1 MWRIKAQ
8 MDFEFSVWMVVIF
21 TICLSKYGNGNE
33 LRIFRRER
41 DIFTNIYYSSS
52 QTDRDHSHDCMKYN
66 AECHLIT
73 KCRFC
78 ECKEGTNTFIMDNND
93 KNNRG
98 SCIKDE
104 EVNLESDSD
113 NDEFT
118 LENTVTNKCLKQVGN
133 SVWGTTCGNSL
144 DQKWIRLKTN
154 NEQLM
159 NLKSLLCISRYGSV
173 VEMSQCRYFEMRS
186 QKLGCTYQ
194 TDLGATFTTTFI
206 ANFSDYLEQTTN
218 GRRIFRSYT
227 GQYWKTHQNKTEVN
241 VCEKKTEYKGC
252 YRLSD
257 GNFMKYLKFN
267 NNSRN
272 VEKFSVSAPIYRQN
286 KNCIVEED
294 FKYMKDGNK
303 SYEDGSKNLF
313 KLSSTGEAT
322 KEIEIRNM
330 DALRQWNG
338 SLLQIQIKCRNEL
351 FNIEERHCFL
361 IKLQSLLPLEP
372 EETPPPS
379 ISPSTSMTATGR
391 KGVRETSKSDDYTPV
406 IIAGI
411 AVLVVLVISVIVVIF
426 CLYRRRRKRA
436 QSTSNRL
443 EMGVVNFSKAIY
455 EEPHRIY
462 ATVYEVSG
470 KQTGEAADTYSYTDC
485 RSISNRRTEVQGSRE
500 STHHQSRNLPDNA
513 QEVET
518 DSTTQVKGNVFM
530 TLTSLSLEEPYIYAN
545 DVSDVNTQSRTNEQP
560 AGDSDDKHKVK
571 TTKLRRPST
580 NQEANEDNYASLTKK
595 SRDSSVSG
603 NTKPEL
609 LDTTSYTDEYAI
621 PNDVDHKT
629 VANSTYMNTKANSS
643 SEVSSQLVEVDVEG
657 YAQLMKNRKSR
668 DSNCHYYQQLQKTSM
683 QVEGNTSEVPLFHGN
698 EQIKLIGQP
707 ECVSDYVIPNDAGA
721 SMNSNQQ
728 LEVATSYTDEY
739 VIPND
744 VDHKTVANSTY
755 MNTKTNSSSEVS
767 SQLVEVNVEGYAQL
781 MKNRKNMDS
790 NCHYYQQLQKTS
802 MQVEGNTSEV
812 VLSHG
817 NEQIKVIG
825 QPEYVSDYVIPND
838 AGASM
843 NSNQQLEVATSY
855 TDEYVIPNDVDHK
868 TVANSTYMNTK
879 VNSSSEVSSQLF
891 EVDVEEYA
899 QLMKNRKSRDSN
911 CHYYQQLQKT
921 SMQVE
926 GNTSEVPLSHGN
938 EQIKLIGQPEC
949 VSDYVIPND
958 AGASMNSNQQL
969 EVATSYTGEYV
980 DMTKSGNSAIFSDE
994 QIHLK

>member
-1 MWRIKAQ
+1 MDIK
-8 MDFEFSVWMVVIF
+8 FRVWMVLIF
-21 TICLSKYGNGNE
+21 TICYSKCANGNK
-33 LRIFRRER
+33 LRIYRHER
-41 DIFTNIYYSSS
+41 DIFTNLDYSSS
-52 QTDRDHSHDCMKYN
+52 QSERDHSHDCMKYN
-66 AECHLIT
+66 AKCHFIT
-73 KCRFC
+73 KCRYC
-78 ECKEGTNTFIMDNND
+78 ECKDGTNTFIIDNND
-93 KNNRG
+93 KNRRG

-104 EVNLESDSD
+104 ELNLEGDSD

-144 DQKWIRLKTN
+144 DQKWIRLKTY

-159 NLKSLLCISRYGSV
+159 NLKSLLCIRARYSGV
-173 VEMSQCRYFEMRS
+173 VEMSQCLYFVLRS
-186 QKLGCTYQ
+186 QKLECTYQ
-194 TDLGATFTTTFI
+194 THIGATFTTTFFTI
-206 ANFSDYLEQTTN
+206 FETSTDYLEQTTN
-218 GRRIFRSYT
+218 RRGIFRSYT

-241 VCEKKTEYKGC
+241 VCEKITEYKGC

-267 NNSRN
+267 NNSWN
-272 VEKFSVSAPIYRQN
+272 VEKFSVSAPIYREN
-286 KNCIVEED
+286 NNCIVEEN
-294 FKYMKDGNK
+294 FEYTKDGNE

-313 KLSSTGEAT
+313 KLSSTGEST

-338 SLLQIQIKCRNEL
+338 SLLQIQIKCRSGRSNT
-351 FNIEERHCFL
+351 EERHCFL

-372 EETPPPS
+372 EEIPS
-379 ISPSTSMTATGR
+379 
-391 KGVRETSKSDDYTPV
+391 SKSDGNTPV
-406 IIAGI
+406 FITGI
-411 AVLVVLVISVIVVIF
+411 VTLVVVAVIVLSIF
-426 CLYRRRRKRA
+426 LYKKRRKRS
-436 QSTSNRL
+436 QSTSNRPEL
-443 EMGVVNFSKAIY
+443 ELEVVNLAEAIY